1 MYSIELCVSTAE
13 LSVSAVMR
21 CTFGVRC
28 SAVTVS
34 YARTLV
40 QCNETRRAVGLRR
53 NACNVKALLL
63 CIVDGH
69 GKCKVEC
76 SVTTTDSCDQKTA
89 RVTEQDKQHTHT
101 RHTHTHTQAAAYTHI
116 HTGARAQTHKAHR
129 HKHKAQAHTHT
140 HTQGAQ
146 AQTQGTGAHTHKA
159 YTHARA
165 RAHTH
170 THTHAEAPVCNATR
184 RKYTALLREIR
195 GTHDKWTKD
204 NEIHVSCRKY
214 MDCQPLWW
222 RHVTP
227 R

>member
-129 HKHKAQAHTHT
+129 HKHKALAHTHT
-140 HTQGAQ
+140 RHTR
-146 AQTQGTGAHTHKA
+146 T
-159 YTHARA
+159 RA

-170 THTHAEAPVCNATR
+170 THTRRGTGLQRHTEKIYRSIAGNTWYTRQMDKRQRNSCLLQEIHGLPTTVVATR
-184 RKYTALLREIR
+184 HSAL
-195 GTHDKWTKD
+195 T
-204 NEIHVSCRKY
+204 V
-214 MDCQPLWW
+214 Q
-222 RHVTP
+222 
-227 R
+227 